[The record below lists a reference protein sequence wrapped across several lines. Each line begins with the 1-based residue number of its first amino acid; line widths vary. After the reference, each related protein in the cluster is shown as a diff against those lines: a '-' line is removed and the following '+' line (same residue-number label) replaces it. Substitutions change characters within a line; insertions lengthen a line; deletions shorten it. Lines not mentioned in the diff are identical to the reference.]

1 VASTSVSTSSGSGK
15 SIFILIGIAMVAL
28 LLTGLITGAIG
39 SSLLGFNSLLPE
51 PGVHLPAQQIL
62 GDDAGKT
69 LNGDNTFSV
78 TGFVLT
84 NTILSSLITSGILI
98 LIFIIGTSRLKVV
111 PGRMQGFLE
120 LIIEALLGFIES
132 VMGAGKGRAIL
143 PIIATIFLFVS
154 FNSWIALLPVYQSFG
169 ITRFETITLDEL
181 NHFEANQ
188 EVTEDDLIHLIEE
201 RNAAAHPGE
210 EAHHVIERIEI
221 VGDGELTKPLTI
233 EAHRFSGGSEAAI
246 IAAGGEADFKSPGIN
261 ATFVRPAGTDLNM
274 PLALALVVFMF
285 VEILGIRAHGIG
297 YFGEF
302 FRFGK
307 LLHGKIL
314 EGLIDLFVGV
324 LEGISHLVR
333 VVSFTFR
340 LFGNMTAGEI
350 LLLISSFLVPFI
362 ISIPVYGLEL
372 LVGLIQAVIFAGL
385 AIVFAS
391 MAVAT
396 HGDEDKH

>member
-1 VASTSVSTSSGSGK
+1 MASSPTSSSSSSAKG
-15 SIFILIGIAMVAL
+15 IFILIGIAIVAL
-28 LLTGLITGAIG
+28 LLAGLITGAIG
-39 SSLLGFNSLLPE
+39 SALLGNDSLLPE

-69 LNGDNTFSV
+69 LNGGMD
-78 TGFVLT
+78 FVLT
-84 NTILSSLITSGILI
+84 NTILSSLITSGMLI
-98 LIFIIGTSRLKVV
+98 ALFIIGTARLKVV
-111 PGRMQGFLE
+111 PGRIQGFLE
-120 LIIEALLGFIES
+120 VIIQAMLGFIES
-132 VMGAGKGRAIL
+132 VMGAGKGRAVL
-143 PIIATIFLFVS
+143 PIIATIFLYVS

-169 ITRFETITLDEL
+169 ITRYETITLDEL
-181 NHFEANQ
+181 DHFEADQ
-188 EVTEDDLIHLIEE
+188 VVTEDDLIHLVEE

-210 EAHHVIERIEI
+210 EVEHVIERFEI
-221 VGDGELTKPLTI
+221 VNEGTLTKPLTV
-233 EAHRFSGGSEAAI
+233 EAHRFNDGVKAAI
-246 IAAGGEADFKSPGIN
+246 AAAGGEADSMSPGIN
-261 ATFVRPAGTDLNM
+261 ATFLRPAGTDLNM
-274 PLALALVVFMF
+274 PLALALIVFLF

-297 YFGEF
+297 YFKEF

-333 VVSFTFR
+333 LVSFTFR

-350 LLLISSFLVPFI
+350 LLLIATFLVPFI
-362 ISIPVYGLEL
+362 VSIPVYGLEL
-372 LVGLIQAVIFAGL
+372 MVGLIQGVIFAGL

-396 HGDEDKH
+396 HKDDEH

>member
-1 VASTSVSTSSGSGK
+1 VASSPTSSSLGSAK
-15 SIFILIGIAMVAL
+15 KIFILIGIAMVAL
-28 LLTGLITGAIG
+28 LLAGVITGAIG
-39 SSLLGFNSLLPE
+39 SALLGNDSLLPE
-51 PGVHLPAQQIL
+51 PGVHLPAQLIL
-62 GDDAGKT
+62 GDDAGTT
-69 LNGDNTFSV
+69 LDGGTD
-78 TGFVLT
+78 FVLT
-84 NTILSSLITSGILI
+84 NTILSSLITSGFLI
-98 LIFIIGTSRLKVV
+98 LLFTIGTLRLKVV

-120 LIIEALLGFIES
+120 SIIQAMLGFIES
-132 VMGAGKGRAIL
+132 VMGAGKGRAVL

-169 ITRFETITLDEL
+169 ITRYETITLDEL

-188 EVTEDDLIHLIEE
+188 EVTEDDLIHLVEE

-210 EAHHVIERIEI
+210 AVHHVIERFEI
-221 VGDGELTKPLTI
+221 VNEGTLTKPLTV
-233 EAHRFSGGSEAAI
+233 EAHRFNDGVEAAI
-246 IAAGGEADFKSPGIN
+246 TAAGGEADSMSPGIN
-261 ATFVRPAGTDLNM
+261 ATFLRPAGTDLNM
-274 PLALALVVFMF
+274 PLALSLIVFLF

-297 YFGEF
+297 YFKEF

-333 VVSFTFR
+333 LVSFTFR

-350 LLLISSFLVPFI
+350 LLLIATFLVPFI
-362 ISIPVYGLEL
+362 VSIPVYGLEL
-372 LVGLIQAVIFAGL
+372 MVGLIQGVIFAGL

-396 HGDEDKH
+396 HKDEDEH

>member
-1 VASTSVSTSSGSGK
+1 MASTPTSSSSSSAKG
-15 SIFILIGIAMVAL
+15 IFILLGIAIVAL
-28 LLTGLITGAIG
+28 LLAGLITGAIG
-39 SSLLGFNSLLPE
+39 SALLGNDSLLPE
-51 PGVHLPAQQIL
+51 PGVHLPAQLIL
-62 GDDAGKT
+62 GDDAGTT
-69 LNGDNTFSV
+69 LDGGTD
-78 TGFVLT
+78 FVLT
-84 NTILSSLITSGILI
+84 NTILSSLITSGFLI
-98 LIFIIGTSRLKVV
+98 LLFTIGTARLKVV

-120 LIIEALLGFIES
+120 SIIQAMLGFIES
-132 VMGAGKGRAIL
+132 VMGAGKGRAVL

-169 ITRFETITLDEL
+169 ITRYETITLDEL

-188 EVTEDDLIHLIEE
+188 EVTEDDLIHLVEE

-210 EAHHVIERIEI
+210 EAHHVIERFEI
-221 VGDGELTKPLTI
+221 VNEGTLTKPLTVQ
-233 EAHRFSGGSEAAI
+233 AHRFNDGVEAAI
-246 IAAGGEADFKSPGIN
+246 TAAGGEADSMSPGIN
-261 ATFVRPAGTDLNM
+261 ATFLRPAGTDLNM
-274 PLALALVVFMF
+274 PLALSLIVFLF

-297 YFGEF
+297 YFKEF

-314 EGLIDLFVGV
+314 EGLIDLFVGA

-333 VVSFTFR
+333 LVSFTFR

-350 LLLISSFLVPFI
+350 LLLIATFLVPFNV
-362 ISIPVYGLEL
+362 SIPVYGLEL
-372 LVGLIQAVIFAGL
+372 MVGLIQGVIFAGL

-396 HGDEDKH
+396 HKDEDEH